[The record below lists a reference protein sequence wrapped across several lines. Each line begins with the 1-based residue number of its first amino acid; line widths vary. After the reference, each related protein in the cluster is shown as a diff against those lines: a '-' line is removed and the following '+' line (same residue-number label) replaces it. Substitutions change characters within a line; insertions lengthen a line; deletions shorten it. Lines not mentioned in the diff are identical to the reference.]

1 MHVHA
6 LYRYPVKGMTPEP
19 LDGAVLAAGET
30 VPGDR
35 AFAVENGPSGFD
47 PAAPAWQPKTKFL
60 CWMKNPKLARVDA
73 RWDPAA
79 RRLALAAAGFGAVSG
94 DPGAAPDRNTLED
107 WLAAFMAEA
116 QEGPLRLLAAPGH
129 TFSDCGAKVLSLINL
144 ASLADLAEGRSITL
158 DPLRFRA
165 NLYMAGVEPW
175 AETDWIGR
183 TLSVGPAR
191 LKVVRPIKRC
201 LATHVNPTRGVRD
214 VDTLGLLRTRRNDL
228 HCGVYAEVVAPG
240 EVRRGSAIGVMA

>member
-19 LDGAVLAAGET
+19 LDGTVLAPGET

-73 RWDPAA
+73 RYDPAA
-79 RRLALAAAGFGAVSG
+79 RVLALSAEGFGAAAG
-94 DPGAAPDRNTLED
+94 DPAEAAGRSALEA
-107 WLAAFMAEA
+107 WLAGFMAEE

-129 TFSDCGAKVLSLINL
+129 SFSDSGAKVVSLINL
-144 ASLADLAEGRSITL
+144 SSLADLAEGRDL
-158 DPLRFRA
+158 ALEPLRFRA
-165 NLYMAGVEPW
+165 NLYMEGVAPW
-175 AETDWIGR
+175 AEAGWIGH
-183 TLSVGPAR
+183 TLAVGTAR
-191 LKVVRPIKRC
+191 LKVVRPIRRC
-201 LATHVNPTRGVRD
+201 LATHVNPARGVRD
-214 VDTLGLLRTRRNDL
+214 VDTLGLLRARRNDL
-228 HCGVYAEVVAPG
+228 YCGVYAEVTAPG
-240 EVRRGSAIGVMA
+240 EVRPGAAVSVVD